1 MGDVARN
8 NKRKINSGRSAKT
21 ILKAS
26 TAVYLAVGLTGWT
39 MPAANAQEVAGRQ
52 TAATTTFNIRA
63 QALGSALT
71 AFADRAG
78 LRLLLASSVVD
89 GKRSAGV
96 SGTLTKDEALNRLL
110 QGTGLTYRF
119 TSANTVTI
127 IDPTAA
133 ANVGGVSADGS
144 TVLETITVQG
154 QGGTTE
160 GTGSYTTSQMN
171 SATGLPLSI
180 KETPQSVSV
189 VTSQKIKD
197 KAYTSLDQA
206 INDVPGL
213 VATPDFGDSRW
224 QYYSRGS
231 LVGSIQYDGLTNSI
245 TTFSRDGTTQDDLI
259 IYDRVEVVRGATGL
273 LQGTGNP
280 SASINLIRKKPTNT
294 AQTSITTTGSSWGNG
309 RVELDASRPLNDEG
323 TVRARFA
330 GSFLGGQGYRD
341 DNDQRNFVLYG
352 VIEADLTENTTAS
365 LGISHQKE
373 HIDGYWNGGYPT
385 KPDGSFYDWTAEDY
399 LGSDWEYS
407 DKRKT
412 TAYFDLEHRFDNDW
426 KANVAAQ
433 YLWSSGTIES
443 SYLSY
448 SNGTYYKN
456 DRIYDGDSKS
466 YAIDGRLS
474 GPVELFGR
482 THDLVFGVSTHK
494 DDFSYSA
501 FSAPAYAVDIF
512 NWDSSAISK
521 PSMTTNYYNT
531 NPTITETGLYGSGRF
546 SITDDLKLILGARVS
561 WYDYNSAVENVSFEE
576 KAKFVPYIG
585 AVYDLTD
592 TVSVYASY
600 TSIFLPQTYYDPSG
614 SILAPI
620 EGRNIE
626 AGVKGSFF
634 NDRLN
639 ASVAI
644 FQSNQ
649 NNLPIYYGTACAGST
664 YCYTAADE
672 VRTRGV
678 ELELN
683 GRVTDQ
689 LNLSASYTFAK
700 AEYIEGTKEG
710 QIYNSNVSPE
720 NMFKLYASYDFDRTL
735 EGLTIGGGVRAF
747 SKTYYATTTSY
758 KEQPA
763 YAVFD
768 LMAKYAFND
777 STAMQLNVNNVF
789 DKTYYSKLSTSTAY
803 GNFIGA
809 PRNVTLSLTHK
820 F

>member
-1 MGDVARN
+1 MVKQVGD
-8 NKRKINSGRSAKT
+8 RS
-21 ILKAS
+21 S
-26 TAVYLAVGLTGWT
+26 
-39 MPAANAQEVAGRQ
+39 
-52 TAATTTFNIRA
+52 A
-63 QALGSALT
+63 QAK
-71 AFADRAG
+71 G
-78 LRLLLASSVVD
+78 LIGGFGLALLASSAFSVM
-89 GKRSAGV
+89 AGV
-96 SGTLTKDEALNRLL
+96 NVRPAAAQEASAAINYSIPPGSLGTVISRFGDRSNLQMLYPASLVRGKTSRGVTGNLTREEALGRILA
-110 QGTGLTYRF
+110 GSGLAYRF
-119 TSANTVTI
+119 TSTNIVTI
-127 IDPTAA
+127 VDPSATVDAAGAA
-133 ANVGGVSADGS
+133 AGGS
-144 TVLETITVQG
+144 TVLETITLQG

-160 GTGSYTTSQMN
+160 GTGSYTTSQMS

-231 LVGSIQYDGLTNSI
+231 LVNSIQYDGLTNSV

-280 SASINLIRKKPTNT
+280 SASINLVRKKPTET
-294 AQTSITTTGSSWGNG
+294 AQTSISTTASSWGNG

-323 TVRARFA
+323 SVRARFA

-341 DNDQRNFVLYG
+341 YNDQRNFVLYG

-365 LGISHQKE
+365 LGLSHQKE
-373 HIDGYWNGGYPT
+373 HIDGYGNGGYPT
-385 KPDGSFYDWTAEDY
+385 KPDGSFYDWTAKDY
-399 LGSDWEYS
+399 LGSEWEYS

-412 TAYFDLEHRFDNDW
+412 TAYFDLEHRFDNGW
-426 KANVAAQ
+426 KANIAAQ
-433 YLWSSGTIES
+433 HAWSRGTIES
-443 SYLSY
+443 SYLTY

-466 YAIDGRLS
+466 YAIDGQLS
-474 GPVELFGR
+474 GPVEFFGR
-482 THDLVFGVSTHK
+482 THDLVFGASTHR
-494 DDFSYSA
+494 DDFTYSA
-501 FSAPAYAVDIF
+501 FSAKAYAVDIF
-512 NWDSSAISK
+512 NWDPSAIGK
-521 PSMTTNYYNT
+521 PSITTNYYNT

-561 WYDYNSAVENVSFEE
+561 WYDYNSAVEKVSLEE
-576 KAKFVPYIG
+576 KAKFVPYVG

-592 TVSVYASY
+592 TVSVYGSF
-600 TSIFLPQTYYDPSG
+600 TSIFQPQPYYDPSG
-614 SILAPI
+614 NILAPI
-620 EGRNIE
+620 DGRNIE

-634 NDRLN
+634 DDRLN
-639 ASVAI
+639 ATVSI

-649 NNLPIYYGTACAGST
+649 NNLPIYYGTACAGGTS
-664 YCYTAADE
+664 CYTAADE

-678 ELELN
+678 EFEVN
-683 GRVTDQ
+683 GKVTDQ
-689 LNLSASYTFAK
+689 LNVSASYTFAK

-710 QIYNSNVSPE
+710 QTYNSNVSPE
-720 NMFKLYASYDFDRTL
+720 NMFKLYASYDFDRDL

-809 PRNVTLSLTHK
+809 PRNVTLSITHK

>member
-1 MGDVARN
+1 MTDRAIASDNSGYNEGRVTKAKRHLAMVLLSSTVLGYGTFSSPLKAAAEAQQTGQTMQFLIPAQALSSAIGAFSKATGWQVGYSSDVARSVTS
-8 NKRKINSGRSAKT
+8 RAVSGPMT
-21 ILKAS
+21 
-26 TAVYLAVGLTGWT
+26 
-39 MPAANAQEVAGRQ
+39 P
-52 TAATTTFNIRA
+52 A
-63 QALGSALT
+63 QALQTMVA
-71 AFADRAG
+71 
-78 LRLLLASSVVD
+78 
-89 GKRSAGV
+89 
-96 SGTLTKDEALNRLL
+96 
-110 QGTGLTYRF
+110 GTGVRVSITGPKSAALVTG
-119 TSANTVTI
+119 TSS
-127 IDPTAA
+127 
-133 ANVGGVSADGS
+133 GGDFAADGS

-154 QGGTTE
+154 QSGTTE

-213 VATPDFGDSRW
+213 VATPDYGDSRW
-224 QYYSRGS
+224 QYYARGS
-231 LVGSIQYDGLTNSI
+231 LVSSIQYDGLTNSV

-309 RVELDASRPLNDEG
+309 RVELDASRPLNDAG
-323 TVRARFA
+323 TVRGRFA

-341 DNDQRNFVLYG
+341 YNDQRNFVLYG

-373 HIDGYWNGGYPT
+373 HVDGYGNGGYPT
-385 KPDGSFYDWTAEDY
+385 NPDGSFYDWTAKDF

-433 YLWSSGTIES
+433 YSWSRGTIES

-482 THDLVFGVSTHK
+482 THYLVFGASTHK
-494 DDFSYSA
+494 DDFSYTA
-501 FSAPAYAVDIF
+501 FSAPSYAVDIF
-512 NWDSSAISK
+512 NWDPSSISK
-521 PSMTTNYYNT
+521 PSITTNYYNT

-561 WYDYNSAVENVSFEE
+561 WYDYNSEVEEVSLEE

-600 TSIFLPQTYYDPSG
+600 TSIFQPQTYYDPSG

-634 NDRLN
+634 DDRLN

-683 GRVTDQ
+683 GKVTDQ
-689 LNLSASYTFAK
+689 LNVSASYTYAK

-710 QIYNSNVSPE
+710 QIYNSAVSPE
-720 NMFKLYASYDFDRTL
+720 NMFKLYASYDFDRAL
-735 EGLTIGGGVRAF
+735 EGLTVGGGVRAF

-763 YAVFD
+763 YAVVD

-809 PRNVTLSLTHK
+809 PRNITLSLTHK

>member
-1 MGDVARN
+1 MGDGNSARI
-8 NKRKINSGRSAKT
+8 RRSAGIVT
-21 ILKAS
+21 FLLAGTAMMSVPAVEQAKAQSATTSATSTKFNIPAQSLSTALIAFSRQTKLGIFVTSSLASGKKS
-26 TAVYLAVGLTGWT
+26 TAVNGALS
-39 MPAANAQEVAGRQ
+39 PEVALQ
-52 TAATTTFNIRA
+52 
-63 QALGSALT
+63 
-71 AFADRAG
+71 
-78 LRLLLASSVVD
+78 RLLS
-89 GKRSAGV
+89 
-96 SGTLTKDEALNRLL
+96 
-110 QGTGLTYRF
+110 GTGLTYTF
-119 TSANTVTI
+119 TNQNTVRI
-127 IDPTAA
+127 IGSDHAATAT
-133 ANVGGVSADGS
+133 SPDGS
-144 TVLETITVQG
+144 VILETITVQG
-154 QGGTTE
+154 QGVTTE
-160 GTGSYTTSQMN
+160 GTGAYTIPEMS

-189 VTSQKIKD
+189 VTNQKIKD

-213 VATPDFGDSRW
+213 IATPDFGDSRW
-224 QYYSRGS
+224 QYYARGS
-231 LVGSIQYDGLTNSI
+231 LVNSIQYDGLTNSV

-259 IYDRVEVVRGATGL
+259 LYDRIEVVRGATGL

-280 SASINLIRKKPTNT
+280 SASINLVRKKPTDV
-294 AQTSITTTGSSWGNG
+294 AQTSVTTTGSSWGNG
-309 RVELDASRPLNDEG
+309 RIEVDASRPLNEEG
-323 TVRARFA
+323 TVRGRFA
-330 GSFLGGQGYRD
+330 GSFLGGEGYRD
-341 DNDQRNFVLYG
+341 YNDQRNFVLYG

-373 HIDGYWNGGYPT
+373 HVDGYGNGGYPT
-385 KPDGSFYDWTAEDY
+385 RPDGSFYDWTAKDY

-412 TAYFDLEHRFDNDW
+412 TAYFDLEHRFGNDW
-426 KANVAAQ
+426 KANVTAQ
-433 YLWSSGTIES
+433 YSWSSGTIES
-443 SYLSY
+443 SYLTY
-448 SNGTYYKN
+448 SNGTYLKN

-466 YAIDGRLS
+466 YAIDGRFS

-482 THDLVFGVSTHK
+482 THDLIFGASTHR

-512 NWDSSAISK
+512 NWDPSAISK

-531 NPTITETGLYGSGRF
+531 DPTITETGLYGAGRF
-546 SITDDLKLILGARVS
+546 TISDDLKFILGARVS
-561 WYDYNSAVENVSFEE
+561 WYDYNSPVEKVSLSED
-576 KAKFVPYIG
+576 AKFVPYVG

-600 TSIFLPQTYYDPSG
+600 TSIFQPQPYYDPSG

-620 EGRNIE
+620 EGRNVE

-634 NDRLN
+634 DDRFN

-649 NNLPIYYGTACAGST
+649 NNLPIYYGTACAGSPS
-664 YCYTAADE
+664 CYTAADE

-678 ELELN
+678 EFELN
-683 GRVTDQ
+683 GKITNQ
-689 LNLSASYTFAK
+689 LNVSASYTFAK
-700 AEYIEGTKEG
+700 AEYVEGTKEG
-710 QIYNSNVSPE
+710 QIYNSAVSPE
-720 NMFKLYASYDFDRTL
+720 NMFKLYASYDFDQKL
-735 EGLTIGGGVRAF
+735 EGLTVGGGVRAF
-747 SKTYYATTTSY
+747 SKTYYTATTSY

-763 YAVFD
+763 YAVVD
-768 LMAKYAFND
+768 LMAKYDFND